1 MTRTAEQPKGLVNAL
16 MNNPAT
22 RRLADEAG
30 SLAKA
35 GGSRLVGQL
44 SERLTSGAG
53 KLNDLSDSGGQI
65 TSLARGAGK
74 LAEGQSPLK
83 AAAGTAMANIKDKV
97 KGALGR
103 AKGKGGG
110 KGGPAKATNIEEAVD
125 VGVPVSVAYDQWTQ
139 YPEFAKFMKGVQ
151 GVETKSE
158 TEQNWRVKVFRSR
171 RTWQAKVTE
180 QVPDRRIAW
189 TSEGAKGS
197 VNGVI
202 TFHPIADDLT
212 RVLLAMEYHPS
223 GFMEKTGNLWRA
235 GGRRTR
241 LDLKHFRRFIMTRGE
256 ATGSWRG
263 EIRDG
268 EVVRSPD
275 EDEDESGSRETGS
288 HETSQEAS
296 GEASSEASPETPDA
310 ATAQAT
316 SDDGDMDR
324 PTSDE
329 PDELDEPAGATEP
342 VGASGS
348 KR

>member
-1 MTRTAEQPKGLVNAL
+1 MTQTAEHPKGLIDVL
-16 MNNPAT
+16 KHNPAT
-22 RRLADEAG
+22 KRLADEAG
-30 SLAKA
+30 DLAKA
-35 GGSRLVGQL
+35 GGSRLIGQL
-44 SERLTSGAG
+44 SERLTSGEG
-53 KLNDLSDSGGQI
+53 KLNDLSESGGQI

-97 KGALGR
+97 KGALGG

-110 KGGPAKATNIEEAVD
+110 KKGGPAKATNIEEAVD

-158 TEQNWRVKVFRSR
+158 TEQNWRVKVFKSR

-180 QVPDRRIAW
+180 QVPDRRIVW

-197 VNGVI
+197 VNGAI

-212 RVLLAMEYHPS
+212 RVLLAMEYYPS

-235 GGRRTR
+235 GGRRAR
-241 LDLKHFRRFIMTRGE
+241 LDLKHFRRFVMLRGE

-288 HETSQEAS
+288 RETSQEAS

-316 SDDGDMDR
+316 SDDGDADGAT
-324 PTSDE
+324 PSE
-329 PDELDEPAGATEP
+329 PDELDEPAGAT
-342 VGASGS
+342 GAAGS